1 MAAAQGEM
9 VMGALLFIGFF
20 LLLTLGAPIAVAIGV
35 PTFLVIAWGDLGTP
49 VIAPNFFAGIAKF
62 PLLAIPLFILA
73 GFVLE
78 RCGISERI
86 IRFANALIGQRA
98 GGLVIVAVAV
108 CVFFGGVSGSGP
120 ADAAAIGA
128 ILIPAMYA
136 QGYSKAY
143 SASLIAAAGSTAIIV
158 PPSIAFIVYGAIT
171 NTSIPALFAAGAVP
185 GLIAGVA
192 VFIPAYLIARRR
204 GFGVREDQCK
214 ESAWQ
219 AFKAAFWGL
228 LAPVIILG
236 GLYGGIFTPTEAAVV
251 AVFYSLL
258 LGVVIYRSLDLK
270 MIYQVLIDASEA
282 SAVVMLIVAF
292 AGLFSWAG
300 STVGILDDLAGYLM
314 TVSDN
319 EWVLLFI
326 INALIFAGGML
337 MDAISIYYI
346 FLPIFMPI
354 MAHFSWDPVW
364 FGVVMTCNLAIGQFT
379 PPVAVNLYVTTQL
392 AGIPL
397 ERTFKSVVP
406 LVGAMLVALLLII
419 VFPWLSL
426 VVPRFFG
433 LL

>member
-1 MAAAQGEM
+1 
-9 VMGALLFIGFF
+9 MGALLFIVFF
-20 LLLTLGAPIAVAIGV
+20 ILLLLGTPIAIAIGV
-35 PTFLVIAWGDLGTP
+35 PSFLVIHFADLGTP

-86 IRFANALIGQRA
+86 IRFANLLVGHRA

-136 QGYSKAY
+136 QGYSKSY

-158 PPSIAFIVYGAIT
+158 PPSIALIIYGAIT
-171 NTSIPALFAAGAVP
+171 NTSIPALFAAGAIP
-185 GLIAGVA
+185 GLIAGLAIV
-192 VFIPAYLIARRR
+192 IPAYLIARKKGYGAQPRKN
-204 GFGVREDQCK
+204 RE
-214 ESAWQ
+214 SLWQ
-219 AFKAAFWGL
+219 SFKQAFWGL

-258 LGVVIYRSLDLK
+258 LGLVIYRSLTFK
-270 MIYQVLIDASEA
+270 MIYRILVDACEA

-314 TVSDN
+314 GVSSN
-319 EWVLLFI
+319 EWVLLFL
-326 INALIFAGGML
+326 INGLIFVGGML

-346 FLPIFMPI
+346 FLPIFLPI
-354 MAHFSWDPVW
+354 MSSFHWDPVW
-364 FGVVMTCNLAIGQFT
+364 FGVVMTFNLAIGQFT

-392 AGIPL
+392 ADIPL
-397 ERTFKSVVP
+397 ERTFRAVLP
-406 LVGAMLVALLLII
+406 LVAAMLFALVII
-419 VFPWLSL
+419 VAVPWLSL